1 MLNQIEFKV
10 YGKYALFSDPLTRI
24 GGEKCSYQIPTYE
37 ALKGIVK
44 AVYWKPTL
52 IWLIDEVR
60 IMRPIRLVP
69 KNMKLIKYHEAGADL
84 SVYTYLQ
91 DVEYQV
97 KAHFEWNM
105 YRPDMSKDRIDGKHY
120 EIARRMIDRGGRR
133 DPGNA
138 RDTWNHAGLEKERDS
153 MTNMETRL
161 SDSCSMVSIIRMK
174 REKRSFPY
182 VFGVRSWKM
191 E

>member
-105 YRPDMSKDRIDGKHY
+105 YRPDMSKDRIDGNCPSH
-120 EIARRMIDRGGRR
+120 D
-133 DPGNA
+133 
-138 RDTWNHAGLEKERDS
+138 
-153 MTNMETRL
+153 
-161 SDSCSMVSIIRMK
+161 
-174 REKRSFPY
+174 
-182 VFGVRSWKM
+182 
-191 E
+191 

>member
-84 SVYTYLQ
+84 SVYTY
-91 DVEYQV
+91 
-97 KAHFEWNM
+97 KMWNIKS
-105 YRPDMSKDRIDGKHY
+105 RLILNGTCTVRICPRTGST
-120 EIARRMIDRGGRR
+120 A
-133 DPGNA
+133 
-138 RDTWNHAGLEKERDS
+138 
-153 MTNMETRL
+153 
-161 SDSCSMVSIIRMK
+161 SIMK
-174 REKRSFPY
+174 LP
-182 VFGVRSWKM
+182 VA
-191 E
+191 

>member
-97 KAHFEWNM
+97 KAHLNGTCTV
-105 YRPDMSKDRIDGKHY
+105 RICPRTGST
-120 EIARRMIDRGGRR
+120 A
-133 DPGNA
+133 
-138 RDTWNHAGLEKERDS
+138 
-153 MTNMETRL
+153 
-161 SDSCSMVSIIRMK
+161 SIMK
-174 REKRSFPY
+174 LP
-182 VFGVRSWKM
+182 VA
-191 E
+191 